1 MVPVLWL
8 VGFNWFAMHSVTGYD
23 TTKESTGF
31 DWKKLPENWEFV
43 FHELYDFGTFLIMP
57 LALMGLI
64 VMWRWSWRA
73 ALLVTLWLVPSL
85 VIYTI
90 YYWGSGLQGVGFL
103 RFMQT
108 LFPPIIV
115 AAVWFLRHG
124 AWNSRNDGESRG
136 SVAMPLAAGC
146 VVAFATLIGLR
157 NAMPVMQRE
166 LALDWNL
173 EYTCQSIVQNVP
185 KDSVLIV
192 DQNVWMGGILNFIQW
207 RGDYELYAADAFR
220 KMAILM
226 RFQPDP
232 SRPHP
237 IQSARQTYVGTVY
250 EKLDSNDLQKK
261 QDEVIDTA
269 LKQGRRAFCL
279 LPLDKKNKI
288 FQRTI
293 NVGPGF
299 EEKVVKRWNE
309 LAPVSSVTNTELA
322 PRERDWLGVEQP
334 QTWQLIEIVRKAPA
348 AAAPATAP
356 ALVPAPPPATTR
368 PTTAPSADSSNDGS
382 DD

>member
-1 MVPVLWL
+1 
-8 VGFNWFAMHSVTGYD
+8 
-23 TTKESTGF
+23 
-31 DWKKLPENWEFV
+31 
-43 FHELYDFGTFLIMP
+43 
-57 LALMGLI
+57 
-64 VMWRWSWRA
+64 
-73 ALLVTLWLVPSL
+73 
-85 VIYTI
+85 
-90 YYWGSGLQGVGFL
+90 
-103 RFMQT
+103 
-108 LFPPIIV
+108 
-115 AAVWFLRHG
+115 
-124 AWNSRNDGESRG
+124 
-136 SVAMPLAAGC
+136 MPLAAGF

-157 NAMPVMQRE
+157 NAMPVMERGTGHQ
-166 LALDWNL
+166 L
-173 EYTCQSIVQNVP
+173 ESQYTCQSIVQNVP

-220 KMAILM
+220 KMAIMM

-237 IQSARQTYVGTVY
+237 IQSARQTYIGTVY

-261 QDEVIDTA
+261 QDEVIDAA
-269 LKQGRRAFCL
+269 LKQGRRAFCV

-309 LAPVSSVTNTELA
+309 LAPVNSVTNTELA
-322 PRERDWLGVEQP
+322 PRSAIGSAMEQP

-348 AAAPATAP
+348 TPATAP
-356 ALVPAPPPATTR
+356 ALRARAG
-368 PTTAPSADSSNDGS
+368 DHSSHNGPGGRQ
-382 DD
+382 